1 MKAPLGGALL
11 AVLLGS
17 LPGTAS
23 AFCRSTTCKPSVSCE
38 EDPEKCCVLD
48 SAGCDTNGI
57 PLFWPTTCVSF
68 NVQEEGSRLRGIDV
82 ETFAPMVDSA
92 ITRWLEPH
100 CGDSGTPSI
109 RVEARGPIECDVA
122 EYSSDFGNANLW
134 LFRDDAWPY
143 RYPNNDTGT
152 LFSNALALTT
162 LSYNFK
168 TGEIYDA
175 DVELNSHEVEFS
187 IGDEA
192 VRVDLESILT
202 HEAGHFL
209 GLDHSFEPGATMTSG
224 YFDGTV
230 EHRTL
235 DADDVAGICA
245 AYPASGRDA
254 TENSCE
260 PRHGYAEVCAADA
273 SGCSFRG
280 APNGAG
286 DTGRAGALF
295 GGLGLL
301 GLLVARRRSAHR
313 RPTGLPRPA

>member
-1 MKAPLGGALL
+1 MRRWLGLAIGVGTILGA
-11 AVLLGS
+11 
-17 LPGTAS
+17 PGTAD

-38 EDPEKCCVLD
+38 EDPEKCCIPD
-48 SAGCDTNGI
+48 GDGCDTNGI

-68 NVQEEGSRLRGIDV
+68 NVAEAASPLRGIDV
-82 ETFAPMVDSA
+82 ATFAPMVDSA
-92 ITRWLEPH
+92 ITRWLAPH
-100 CGDSGTPSI
+100 CEEALAPSI
-109 RVEARGPIECDVA
+109 LVEARGPIECGVA

-134 LFRDDAWPY
+134 LFRDDEWPY
-143 RYPNNDTGT
+143 SYPGNDTGT

-175 DVELNSHEVEFS
+175 DVELNSKEVVFTV
-187 IGDEA
+187 GDGA

-209 GLDHSFEPGATMTSG
+209 GLDHSLEAGATMTSG
-224 YFDGTV
+224 YFDGTT

-235 DADDVAGICA
+235 DGDDIAGICA
-245 AYPASGRDA
+245 AYPSAGRTA

-273 SGCSFRG
+273 SGCSVQG
-280 APNGAG
+280 APDPRGKA
-286 DTGRAGALF
+286 GRAGALF
-295 GGLGLL
+295 GALGLL
-301 GLLVARRRSAHR
+301 GLGLGRRRFAGR
-313 RPTGLPRPA
+313 RPWTLTER